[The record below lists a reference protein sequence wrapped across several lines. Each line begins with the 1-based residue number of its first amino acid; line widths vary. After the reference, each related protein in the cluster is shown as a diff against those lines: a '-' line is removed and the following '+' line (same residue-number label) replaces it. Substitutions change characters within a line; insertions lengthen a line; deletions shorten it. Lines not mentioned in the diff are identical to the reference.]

1 MFAWNVD
8 TVLWLFTPMLFCFF
22 PYSASA
28 MWHKIKP
35 QVAVSAV
42 ISFCLLATFDVTH
55 ASNADI
61 TTSNPQLLQPPT
73 VPQNVTTPASNAEY
87 KKYVDDDFMKVSQ
100 W

>member
-1 MFAWNVD
+1 
-8 TVLWLFTPMLFCFF
+8 
-22 PYSASA
+22 
-28 MWHKIKP
+28 MWPKLQP

-55 ASNADI
+55 ASHLDI
-61 TTSNPQLLQPPT
+61 TTSNPQLLQPPA
-73 VPQNVTTPASNAEY
+73 VPQNVTTPASNAVKENEY